1 MKRDAEKPIA
11 RACRLAGGQTAMAL
25 ALQVSVQA
33 VNKWMKKGA
42 PPPERVLAIEK
53 LVSGQVTRYQLRP
66 DIFGKPMR
74 SVAVDTRPA
83 P

>member
-25 ALQVSVQA
+25 ALGVSVQA
-33 VNKWMKKGA
+33 VNKWMKKGS
-42 PPPERVLAIEK
+42 PPPERVLSIEK
-53 LVSGQVTRYQLRP
+53 LVLGQVTRYQLRP
-66 DIFGKPMR
+66 DIYGKPAR
-74 SVAVDTRPA
+74 SVGVDPRPT

>member
-11 RACRLAGGQTAMAL
+11 RACRLAGGQTAMADEIG
-25 ALQVSVQA
+25 VSVQA
-33 VNKWMKKGA
+33 VNKWMKKGK

-53 LVSGQVTRYQLRP
+53 LVRGQVTRYELRP
-66 DIFGKPMR
+66 DIYGKPAR
-74 SVAVDTRPA
+74 SIGLDPRPA